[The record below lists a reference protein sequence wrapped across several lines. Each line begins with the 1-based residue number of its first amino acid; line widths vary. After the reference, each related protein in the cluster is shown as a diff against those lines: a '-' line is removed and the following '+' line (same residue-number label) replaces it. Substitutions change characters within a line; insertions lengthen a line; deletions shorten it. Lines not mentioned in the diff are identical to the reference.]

1 MTLKKLETDFLG
13 KWVSQNGRE
22 INFLIVGFFFNV
34 DIIVLLG
41 MKQTEN
47 SRINVISCANSMS
60 GKILVLK
67 LKSKM
72 LPVNQIT
79 ASFD

>member
-1 MTLKKLETDFLG
+1 MDFPEWPRNQLFDS
-13 KWVSQNGRE
+13 W
-22 INFLIVGFFFNV
+22 FFFNV

-41 MKQTEN
+41 IKKTEN

-72 LPVNQIT
+72 LPANQIT